1 MISVMYWVEIAES
14 RIPLRVGARQLAHM
28 SSSCNMARASRPAP
42 LDQTL
47 VRIRKRYESFHEVRS
62 SVQSMKRFS
71 GLKLITLMNTDSN
84 STVIFQ

>member
-28 SSSCNMARASRPAP
+28 SSSCNMARAGRRR
-42 LDQTL
+42 L
-47 VRIRKRYESFHEVRS
+47 IKRLYIYAYESFHKVRS

-71 GLKLITLMNTDSN
+71 GLKVITLMNTDSN